1 MGRVIK
7 EIDAAIK
14 SLDIDPSSFVRL
26 NREQNENL
34 YQRLLEKFVASGNR
48 RWWWEDFKLPKYDFE
63 EHPNRIEQLRSILVE
78 IKEKVW
84 FMPEDDEYDFYP
96 IYESEPAVIPDI
108 LSECFFFEYY
118 IISKQ
123 ENWLICENHHNH
135 LIGINSIE

>member
-34 YQRLLEKFVASGNR
+34 YQRLLKKFVASGNR
-48 RWWWEDFKLPKYDFE
+48 RWWWEDFKLPKYNFE

>member
-1 MGRVIK
+1 MGNVIK
-7 EIDAAIK
+7 EIDAAVKLLNID
-14 SLDIDPSSFVRL
+14 SLSFVRL
-26 NREQNENL
+26 SPKQNENL
-34 YQRLLEKFVASGNR
+34 YQRLLKKFVASGER
-48 RWWWEDFKLPKYDFE
+48 QWWWEDFKLASYNFD
-63 EHPNRIEQLRSILVE
+63 EHPNRMAQLRKILAN

-96 IYESEPAVIPDI
+96 IYESVPALIPDI

-118 IISKQ
+118 IISKK